1 MDKKTKL
8 KLINVTKQATSSGR
22 MSYLRV
28 YFDVKQTFS
37 LKSLNIRAIFR
48 NQLNISDGIFM
59 KIVNGLQPLKY
70 LCKRSSSRMFEK
82 VPNTPL
88 TMLTPRSSRP
98 ETF

>member
-37 LKSLNIRAIFR
+37 LKCLNIRGIFR
-48 NQLNISDGIFM
+48 NQLNISDGIFI
-59 KIVNGLQPLKY
+59 KIVNGLQPLNY
-70 LCKRSSSRMFEK
+70 LCKRASSQMFEK

-88 TMLTPRSSRP
+88 TMVTPRSSRP